1 MGSGAKMNVSQAAR
15 QQLIAAAQTAAEA
28 AYAPYSDYQVGAAL
42 LFDDGAVVTGANVE
56 NASYGLTI
64 CAERAAIFA
73 AVAAGRKRMVK
84 VAVSADGLRN
94 PLPCGAC
101 LQVMREFGVER
112 VLIDRGDGKFD
123 SYEFSE
129 LLPLPFDL

>member
-1 MGSGAKMNVSQAAR
+1 MDDAGLIREAAR
-15 QQLIAAAQTAAEA
+15 ARGNAH
-28 AYAPYSDYQVGAAL
+28 APYSGAMVGACVETA
-42 LFDDGAVVTGANVE
+42 DGEIFSACNVE

-73 AVAAGRKRMVK
+73 AVAAGHRRIAK
-84 VAVSADGLRN
+84 VAISAEGLEN

-101 LQVMREFGVER
+101 LQVMKEFAVER

-129 LLPLPFDL
+129 LLPLPFEL